1 MNKLFSAKEFINYLL
16 RGKSKYYI
24 HSPFVYDFVKE
35 VLNDKRNYYCYE
47 EIEFYRDLWCKDDS
61 IIEVEDF
68 GAGSHLE
75 KKNKRSIGFIAKT
88 SAAPKKY
95 AQLLFRIIEYYKCLN
110 ILELGTSLGITT
122 LYLSAYNKKGNVF
135 SIEGSKVI
143 ANEAKKKFIQLN
155 RSNIQLIQGTFEEK
169 LIPTL
174 NEIKQVDFLYIDG
187 NHKLKPTLDYFNTC
201 LPYLHE
207 NSIVILDDIYW
218 SHEMKQAW
226 NEIKKQPSVTLS
238 LDLFR
243 VGILFFRKD
252 RDKEHFRL
260 YF

>member
-1 MNKLFSAKEFINYLL
+1 M
-16 RGKSKYYI
+16 
-24 HSPFVYDFVKE
+24 
-35 VLNDKRNYYCYE
+35 
-47 EIEFYRDLWCKDDS
+47 
-61 IIEVEDF
+61 
-68 GAGSHLE
+68 
-75 KKNKRSIGFIAKT
+75 
-88 SAAPKKY
+88 
-95 AQLLFRIIEYYKCLN
+95 
-110 ILELGTSLGITT
+110 
-122 LYLSAYNKKGNVF
+122 YLSAYNKKGNVF